1 MIAGYFD
8 NEIYDITE
16 LYIVNAALALW
27 QKSVVLLVIQSVLLT
42 FSDWDKNSGFFV
54 ILAAIGVYSV
64 YGSISVRISL
74 RRLETAAKK
83 LSETKCR
90 QFIRSLDIRRDILPA
105 VREIFI
111 PEKECDTVHTE
122 RLRLKPCSVF

>member
-1 MIAGYFD
+1 MIIEYPD
-8 NEIYDITE
+8 NGIYDIAE
-16 LYIVNAALALW
+16 IYIVRAALTLL

-64 YGSISVRISL
+64 YGSISVRVSL

-90 QFIRSLDIRRDILPA
+90 QFIRSLDIRRDILLA
-105 VREIFI
+105 GREIFI
-111 PEKECDTVHTE
+111 PEKECDTVHTGHSYAK
-122 RLRLKPCSVF
+122 LCSVF